1 MKFSLKSRRLIP
13 ILFAASVVAVSST
26 PIWTNFYSERE
37 ADLLSLGIAV
47 GGFMFKASL
56 FYYMRHRMVSKMRR
70 LTVFGQSIVDHWTGI
85 VIFDTVMA
93 GVFLTLFSLT
103 LHADKPPR
111 WLVLSNRSAINGCV
125 ALVICTGC
133 AVAWEMHK
141 VLEGDLLSVHEI
153 ENWDKMSSGL
163 RVDNPENQQSQS
175 VDR

>member
-103 LHADKPPR
+103 LQDRK
-111 WLVLSNRSAINGCV
+111 
-125 ALVICTGC
+125 
-133 AVAWEMHK
+133 
-141 VLEGDLLSVHEI
+141 SV
-153 ENWDKMSSGL
+153 
-163 RVDNPENQQSQS
+163 V
-175 VDR
+175 